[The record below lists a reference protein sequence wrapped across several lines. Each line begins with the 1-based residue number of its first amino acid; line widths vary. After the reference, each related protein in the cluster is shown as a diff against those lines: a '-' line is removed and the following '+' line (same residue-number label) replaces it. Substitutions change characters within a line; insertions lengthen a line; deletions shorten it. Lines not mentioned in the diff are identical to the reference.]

1 MIETRVDAIRS
12 LSFGAACL
20 KFVNTCVYSAS
31 D

>member
-1 MIETRVDAIRS
+1 MFDTHVEVIHS
-12 LSFGAACL
+12 LSFDGTCL